1 MPSSVTM
8 TDQIRDRVALRIT
21 RIEDTGAGLI
31 TLRVEGRVAAEAVGV
46 LEGECRRSLEEAPRV
61 RMDFSGV
68 TFIDGRG
75 VDMLKRIGAERLQVV
90 NCSVFVEHL
99 VYGAGER

>member
-1 MPSSVTM
+1 M
-8 TDQIRDRVALRIT
+8 TDHTRDNVALRVT
-21 RIEDTGAGLI
+21 RIEGTDAGLI
-31 TLRVEGRVAAEAVGV
+31 TLRVEGRVVAEAVGV
-46 LEGECRRSLEEAPRV
+46 LERECWRSLGEAPKV

-75 VDMLKRIGAERLQVV
+75 VAMLRRISAERLRVV

-99 VYGAGER
+99 LYGAGER